1 VSLAE
6 SFREAMES
14 LSRETRELRD
24 IVGPPVVEAAVP
36 LTRTAA
42 DRGRTVTAVA
52 IWVAAAAALVI
63 GTIGVADIWFQ
74 ADSQPVAA
82 TPTPLISRHVA
93 AGGLM
98 GVVPPRIANGV
109 PYIVWEPQA
118 REPRAPTS
126 AAAPSGPPAADRTTV
141 VMPVPAP
148 IAAPV
153 APAPIPAPDPPAPA
167 APAPSAVVAPSV
179 RAQIVE
185 HHDRWFAAFGA
196 GDAAR
201 LAELEADG
209 FRMLDMRPPADRV
222 SRSGAMERSV
232 ERVTIDI
239 SGDALV
245 LAGRLVERVAD
256 GSDVRTVVSTISEVW
271 TASGTDW
278 RLLGIVIRPAAAP

>member
-1 VSLAE
+1 
-6 SFREAMES
+6 M
-14 LSRETRELRD
+14 
-24 IVGPPVVEAAVP
+24 P
-36 LTRTAA
+36 
-42 DRGRTVTAVA
+42 
-52 IWVAAAAALVI
+52 
-63 GTIGVADIWFQ
+63 
-74 ADSQPVAA
+74 
-82 TPTPLISRHVA
+82 
-93 AGGLM
+93 
-98 GVVPPRIANGV
+98 
-109 PYIVWEPQA
+109 
-118 REPRAPTS
+118 
-126 AAAPSGPPAADRTTV
+126 AAAPGPPAADPTTAV
-141 VMPVPAP
+141 TPLRAP

-153 APAPIPAPDPPAPA
+153 AAAPIPAPDPPAPA
-167 APAPSAVVAPSV
+167 VPAAAPSAVVAPSV

-256 GSDVRTVVSTISEVW
+256 GSDVRTIVSNISEVW